1 MPRIPGP
8 QTPQTRA
15 PDRPRALDQSLRGHP
30 FLAGLDPRYLDL
42 LTRYAWNVVF
52 ADGSFLFCE
61 GQPAEKFFLILDG
74 KVSLETAA
82 PGSGAIVVQTIGGG
96 EVAGFSW
103 LLEPHHWEFDGR
115 AVGTVTA
122 IGLDGARLREECDQD
137 PALGYELMRRFAR
150 LAIRRMQAARIRLLD
165 VYGRAHA

>member
-1 MPRIPGP
+1 LPQIPEPQIPRTRVPGRPRI
-8 QTPQTRA
+8 
-15 PDRPRALDQSLRGHP
+15 LDQSLRDHLL
-30 FLAGLDPRYLDL
+30 FAGLDSRYLDL
-42 LTRYAWNVVF
+42 LSHYAWSVGF
-52 ADGSFLFCE
+52 ADGSFLFRE

-103 LLEPHHWEFDGR
+103 LLEPHRWEFDGR
-115 AVGTVTA
+115 AVGTVRA
-122 IGLDGARLREECDQD
+122 IGLDGARLREECDED

-150 LAIRRMQAARIRLLD
+150 LATRRMQAARIRLLD

>member
-1 MPRIPGP
+1 VG
-8 QTPQTRA
+8 
-15 PDRPRALDQSLRGHP
+15 
-30 FLAGLDPRYLDL
+30 
-42 LTRYAWNVVF
+42 F
-52 ADGSFLFCE
+52 ADGSFLFRE

-103 LLEPHHWEFDGR
+103 LLEPHRWEFDGR
-115 AVGTVTA
+115 AVGTVRA
-122 IGLDGARLREECDQD
+122 IGLDGARLREECDED

-150 LAIRRMQAARIRLLD
+150 LATRRMQAARIRLLD